1 MALQPIQRRAITDD
15 VFEQLTQEILSGGF
29 IAGRALPSERDLAVA
44 LGVNRGAVREAMRR
58 LEQAGLVDSRPG
70 SGTHVRDFK
79 NSAGLEL
86 LPHLLF
92 RSDGDVDPLTVR
104 SVLEMRSALG
114 PDVARAAALRR
125 TDADLVRLRALTAAH
140 GAAEA
145 DLSQQQALAIAYWDA
160 LVDSSRNIAYRL
172 AYNSL
177 RQVYELVRDALQQ
190 VLEDEIRDAVRLQ
203 QLTRAVAEGDAVTAG
218 EVARAL
224 CERGRRN
231 VERAFAALD
240 FDELSG
246 PTAGLDADIARP
258 STDSITDGAV
268 SAEEVDR

>member
-1 MALQPIQRRAITDD
+1 MALQPIQRRAITED
-15 VFEQLTQEILSGGF
+15 VFEQLTQEILSGAF
-29 IAGRALPSERDLAVA
+29 VAGRALPSERDLAAA

-92 RSDGDVDPLTVR
+92 RSDGDVDALTVR

-125 TDADLVRLRALTAAH
+125 TDTDLARLRALAADH
-140 GAAEA
+140 AAAED
-145 DLSQQQALAIAYWDA
+145 DLAQQQALAIAYWDT
-160 LVDSSRNIAYRL
+160 LVDASRNIAYRL

-240 FDELSG
+240 FDDFADPTDAERAMVTAAIAA
-246 PTAGLDADIARP
+246 TAGA
-258 STDSITDGAV
+258 GAGG
-268 SAEEVDR
+268 AEEVPQ